1 MNIAVFG
8 ATGGTGLELVRLA
21 LAQGHTITAFV
32 RDPSR
37 LSFHVQALRSVV
49 GDVLDAD
56 CVAQAV
62 AHQVAVIVALGSS
75 DRKERSVRS
84 VGTANVIRAMQ
95 AAGGRRL
102 VVVSAGGVG
111 DSYGQAPL
119 VLKLIIKTM
128 LKNTYTDHE
137 QQEQYVR
144 ASGLEWVIVRPAML
158 TNGPATGRFENGVSS
173 IGLPEGKVAR
183 ADVAGFL
190 LQQLADDSNLGR
202 AVSIP

>member
-8 ATGGTGLELVRLA
+8 ATGGTGLELVRLG

-37 LSFHVQALRSVV
+37 LSFHGQALRSVV
-49 GDVLDAD
+49 GDVGDAD
-56 CVAQAV
+56 CVNQAV
-62 AHQVAVIVALGSS
+62 AYQEAVIVALGSS
-75 DRKERSVRS
+75 DRKEHSVRS
-84 VGTANVIRAMQ
+84 GGTANVIRAMQ
-95 AAGGRRL
+95 ASRARRL

-111 DSYGQAPL
+111 DSYGQAPV
-119 VLKLIIKTM
+119 VLKLVIKTM
-128 LKNTYTDHE
+128 LKNTYADHE

-158 TNGPATGRFENGVSS
+158 TDGPATGRFENGASRT
-173 IGLPEGKVAR
+173 GLPEGKVTR

-190 LQQLADDSNLGR
+190 LQQLTDDSNLGR

>member
-37 LSFHVQALRSVV
+37 LPVHDQALRTVV

-56 CVAQAV
+56 CVAEAIAYQEA
-62 AHQVAVIVALGSS
+62 AIVALGSS
-75 DRKERSVRS
+75 DRKEGRVRS
-84 VGTANVIRAMQ
+84 EGTANVIRAMQ
-95 AAGGRRL
+95 AAGARRL

-119 VLKLIIKTM
+119 VLKLIIKSM
-128 LKNTYTDHE
+128 LKNTYADHE
-137 QQEQYVR
+137 LQEQYVR

-158 TNGPATGRFENGVSS
+158 TDGPATGRFDNGASRT
-173 IGLPEGKVAR
+173 GLPEGKVAR

>member
-1 MNIAVFG
+1 MNIAIFG

-37 LSFHVQALRSVV
+37 LSFHDQALRSVV

-56 CVAQAV
+56 CVTQAV
-62 AHQVAVIVALGSS
+62 AHQEAVIVALGSS

-84 VGTANVIRAMQ
+84 GGTANVIRAMQ
-95 AAGGRRL
+95 SSGVRRL

-111 DSYGQAPL
+111 DSYGHAPV

-128 LKNTYTDHE
+128 LKNTYADHE

-158 TNGPATGRFENGVSS
+158 TDGPATGRFENGASS
-173 IGLPEGKVAR
+173 TGLPEGKVTR

-190 LQQLADDSNLGR
+190 LQQLTDDSNLGR